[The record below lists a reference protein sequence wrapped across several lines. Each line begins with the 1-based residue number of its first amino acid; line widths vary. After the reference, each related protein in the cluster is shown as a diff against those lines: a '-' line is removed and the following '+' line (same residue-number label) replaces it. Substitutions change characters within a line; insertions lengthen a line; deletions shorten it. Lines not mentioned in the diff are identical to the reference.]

1 LNYIAP
7 LFEEHKSA
15 EEIAYSPEAAI
26 KEGIKMIQTLEVQ
39 MRNLKLGSKLREE
52 VWAREISRSVI
63 AVMADLIT
71 KIHIVLKVKAL
82 PPHLL
87 LFVAVCY
94 FYVIHGTLALM
105 KTV

>member
-1 LNYIAP
+1 LDYFAP

-26 KEGIKMIQTLEVQ
+26 EEGIKMTQTLEVR

-52 VWAREISRSVI
+52 VWAREISRSII
-63 AVMADLIT
+63 AVMVDPIT
-71 KIHIVLKVKAL
+71 KIHVVLKVKAL

-87 LFVAVCY
+87 PFVAVCY
-94 FYVIHGTLALM
+94 FRVILGTLALM
-105 KTV
+105 KAV